1 VGRRRRVGRGLALAG
16 LALVAAATLTPA
28 SDPRHMEL
36 STPLWCLV
44 CGDEGGA
51 DVAANLLLFLPLAIG
66 LRLSGW
72 SWRRT
77 VATAAALSFTV
88 ELLQLTVIPGRDA
101 SLSDVLTNTTS
112 AAIGATLAPY
122 LPRVLSP
129 ASAMARVLLAGG
141 AVAWLAALSIS
152 AWLLAP
158 GLPAG
163 RIPSRWAHE
172 VRAPDAFDG
181 RVRSVHLDGVA
192 MPHRGPPPGWAALRH
207 RLERGTLS
215 LDAEVLSGNPVR
227 NRSWMYQLGAGPR
240 GALTLFQDGREAGL
254 VVPARGLRFGLRP
267 VALTLPEGM
276 PSAAGVPV
284 RLQGTVRG
292 RHLRLS
298 SSYDG
303 VERSVELG
311 VSPAMG
317 WMLLTPFNPPAGTAL
332 HWITGMCLA
341 GALLPLGYWAS
352 RTGRAATAVGLL
364 AAALAAGLAAL
375 PAVAGFPP
383 VHWSEWLAG
392 GAGAAAG
399 WALRPVAAYLERRC
413 ALPSDSESS
422 SS

>member
-1 VGRRRRVGRGLALAG
+1 VGRGLALAG
-16 LALVAAATLTPA
+16 LALVAVATLTPA
-28 SDPRHMEL
+28 SDPRHLEL

-77 VATAAALSFTV
+77 VATAAAISFTV
-88 ELLQLTVIPGRDA
+88 ELLQLTIIPGRDA

-112 AAIGATLAPY
+112 GAIGATLAPF
-122 LPRVLSP
+122 LPRVLRP
-129 ASAMARVLLAGG
+129 TPPGARVLLAGG

-163 RIPSRWAHE
+163 RITSRWAHE

-181 RVRSVHLDGVA
+181 RVRSVYLDGA
-192 MPHRGPPPGWAALRH
+192 PMPRRGPPPGWAALRR
-207 RLERGTLS
+207 RLEGGTFS
-215 LDAEVLSGNPVR
+215 LDAEVLSGDPVG
-227 NRSWMYQLGAGPR
+227 NRSFMYQLGAGPR
-240 GALTLFQDGREAGL
+240 GALTLYQDGREAGL

-267 VALTLPEGM
+267 VALTLPDGM
-276 PSAAGVPV
+276 PPAAGIPV
-284 RLQGTVRG
+284 QLQATVRG
-292 RHLRLS
+292 RQLRLA
-298 SSYDG
+298 SSYGG
-303 VERSVELG
+303 VERSIELG

-317 WMLLTPFNPPAGTAL
+317 WVLLTPFNPPAGTTLRWVTA
-332 HWITGMCLA
+332 MCLA
-341 GALLPLGYWAS
+341 GSLLPLGYWAS
-352 RTGRAATAVGLL
+352 RTGRGVAAVGLL
-364 AAALAAGLAAL
+364 AAAFATGLAVL
-375 PAVAGFPP
+375 PALGGFPP

-392 GAGAAAG
+392 GAAAGVG
-399 WALRPVAAYLERRC
+399 WALGPVAAYLERRC
-413 ALPSDSESS
+413 VSPSDSESS